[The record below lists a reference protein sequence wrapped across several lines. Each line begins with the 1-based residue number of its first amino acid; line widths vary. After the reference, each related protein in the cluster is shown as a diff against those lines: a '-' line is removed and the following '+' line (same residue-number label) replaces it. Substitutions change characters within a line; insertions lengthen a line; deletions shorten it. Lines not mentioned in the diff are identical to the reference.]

1 MARIQIDRRSFLK
14 TAGRGVVG
22 LGAAATW
29 FSPRA
34 LARVESA
41 GRQVAGL
48 APEAVARDESYWF
61 AIQQAFSVDRSLIN
75 LNNGGV
81 CPSPRVVT
89 EAVERYTWQQEEAP
103 VYTMWQL
110 LEPRSETVRAG
121 LAELFGCDAEEIAI
135 TRNASE
141 SLEILLQGLPLERG
155 DEVLTS
161 TQDYPRMQTTLDQ
174 RARREGIAV
183 RRIQVPVAPADP
195 LDIVRAFEAGIGPRT
210 KVILVCHVINLTGQ
224 IVALR
229 PLCELARARGIEVVV
244 DGAHSFAHFEFTQA
258 EIGCDYF
265 GTSLHKWLL
274 APKGTG
280 MLYVRRDKIPR
291 VWPLFA
297 APPEMD
303 GDIRKFEEIGTHPA
317 SIRVATGDAI
327 AFHRGIGGARKE
339 ARLRYLKNY
348 WAERLRELPR
358 VRFHSSFDPRQSC
371 ALFNV
376 AIEGVD
382 PEALGDTL
390 WRRHRILTAAISHPE
405 CPGIRVTPNVY
416 TSLEELDRFVGV
428 MEQVA
433 RRGLPT

>member
-1 MARIQIDRRSFLK
+1 MQLNRRAFLK
-14 TAGRGVVG
+14 AAGQGVGYSSVVTLFG
-22 LGAAATW
+22 T
-29 FSPRA
+29 PA
-34 LARVESA
+34 LARIGQA
-41 GRQVAGL
+41 GRAVAGRS
-48 APEAVARDESYWF
+48 AAEVARDEPFWF
-61 AIQQAFSVDRSLIN
+61 AVQQAFSVDRSLIN

-89 EAVERYTWQQEEAP
+89 DAVVRYTWQQEEAP

-121 LAELFGCDAEEIAI
+121 LAELFGCDSEEIAI

-174 RARREGIAV
+174 RARRDGIVV

-195 LDIVRAFEAGIGPRT
+195 LEIVRAFEAAIGPRT
-210 KVILVCHVINLTGQ
+210 KLILICHVINITGQ
-224 IVALR
+224 IVPIR
-229 PLCELARARGIEVVV
+229 PLCELARPRGIEVVV
-244 DGAHSFAHFEFTQA
+244 DGAHSFAHFEFTQSDL
-258 EIGCDYF
+258 GCDYF

-280 MLYVRRDKIPR
+280 MLYVRRDKIAR

-303 GDIRKFEEIGTHPA
+303 GNIRKFEEIGTHPA
-317 SIRVATGDAI
+317 SIRVAIGDALT
-327 AFHRGIGGARKE
+327 FHNGIGSARKE
-339 ARLRYLKNY
+339 ARLRYLKDY
-348 WAERLRELPR
+348 WAERLRQVPKI
-358 VRFHSSFDPRQSC
+358 RFHSSFDPRQSC

-376 AIEGVD
+376 EIEGVAPD
-382 PEALGDTL
+382 ALANYL
-390 WRRHRILTAAISHPE
+390 WNQHHILVAAISHPE

-416 TSLEELDRFVGV
+416 TTLGELDRFAEI

-433 RRGLPT
+433 RRGLPA